1 MVFSALV
8 LLVKKHDGSQRFCMD
23 YHTLNQQTIKN
34 KFPIPVVEELL
45 DELKGA
51 RFFTKLD
58 LRSEYHQVQ
67 MNATANEKTE
77 FQTNEGH
84 FEFLVMPW
92 FWDSAQ
98 EARISLNF
106 VHFGEARNKT
116 NLIK

>member
-67 MNATANEKTE
+67 
-77 FQTNEGH
+77 
-84 FEFLVMPW
+84 
-92 FWDSAQ
+92 
-98 EARISLNF
+98 
-106 VHFGEARNKT
+106 
-116 NLIK
+116 